1 MENSDSKKNKKP
13 RKVPKKSLSK
23 TSSEHKEN
31 VPKNEKPTVR
41 SDPDDG
47 IAKSKLLLM
56 KKNKTRAR
64 RQSKH
69 ERICP
74 NGKPIP
80 SLSELKKMF
89 EDSDDDNDT
98 DNRNNNTTN
107 TKQNSCTSPTPDKL
121 LSNCD
126 NKTIQISPSTIKKI
140 AENVEKLIEDFNN
153 QKLPLEELDLPP
165 PPIIPPKKRKKPEF
179 PYIVGCKDRPQVPSR
194 ASTNFC
200 KGGNDYG
207 ISSSDADPE
216 EEEPKRKKAKKS
228 RIKNY
233 SKSTFNALSEEISKK
248 LTENESNYNVSDCS
262 SDSNKTIEY
271 DATPYTLY
279 QPVKPRPFSPL
290 PSTSKDRETFI
301 KNDELFNESLKG
313 IDAMEHPSPLKEKTT
328 ENNNVKLEELEES
341 TPAQQS
347 PQNEN
352 EVEIID
358 VPYDTIV
365 IDENSDSL
373 PQKRIKNELEESDLI
388 EIIEPETI
396 EVPKPK
402 QILSNL
408 TNDDDCIIIT
418 NESVNE
424 DSKETII
431 VEDDY
436 SYINEPFTFND
447 DKQYDD
453 VIDVDDILNE
463 NKSILSKWKNKTT
476 ELNQVTT
483 VIEVPDNYSNTRTET
498 STAVTDPTNNNQPNS
513 HIDQNESVVVV
524 DCQTPQPVTEGSH
537 NQPRLQQN
545 NQNQQTLSEPVEVT
559 QEVPPPQP
567 QASIFRTI
575 LDDFFRHRA
584 QKRKTGRPENTEP
597 LQRLIESFINS
608 IPGTNNSNQ
617 IRTVNTVD
625 SQTAANNLRIEE
637 NRQRPPTEVSR
648 PTQQTTSIPRPPS
661 PEPKRSLGDCP
672 ICLDS
677 LTSNGIASTLCGH
690 VFCVNCI
697 KTAIRQNGKKCP
709 TCRKALK
716 GPNGGY
722 HLLYL

>member
-1 MENSDSKKNKKP
+1 M
-13 RKVPKKSLSK
+13 
-23 TSSEHKEN
+23 
-31 VPKNEKPTVR
+31 
-41 SDPDDG
+41 
-47 IAKSKLLLM
+47 
-56 KKNKTRAR
+56 
-64 RQSKH
+64 
-69 ERICP
+69 
-74 NGKPIP
+74 
-80 SLSELKKMF
+80 
-89 EDSDDDNDT
+89 
-98 DNRNNNTTN
+98 
-107 TKQNSCTSPTPDKL
+107 
-121 LSNCD
+121 
-126 NKTIQISPSTIKKI
+126 
-140 AENVEKLIEDFNN
+140 
-153 QKLPLEELDLPP
+153 
-165 PPIIPPKKRKKPEF
+165 
-179 PYIVGCKDRPQVPSR
+179 
-194 ASTNFC
+194 
-200 KGGNDYG
+200 
-207 ISSSDADPE
+207 
-216 EEEPKRKKAKKS
+216 
-228 RIKNY
+228 
-233 SKSTFNALSEEISKK
+233 
-248 LTENESNYNVSDCS
+248 
-262 SDSNKTIEY
+262 
-271 DATPYTLY
+271 
-279 QPVKPRPFSPL
+279 
-290 PSTSKDRETFI
+290 
-301 KNDELFNESLKG
+301 
-313 IDAMEHPSPLKEKTT
+313 
-328 ENNNVKLEELEES
+328 
-341 TPAQQS
+341 
-347 PQNEN
+347 
-352 EVEIID
+352 
-358 VPYDTIV
+358 
-365 IDENSDSL
+365 
-373 PQKRIKNELEESDLI
+373 
-388 EIIEPETI
+388 
-396 EVPKPK
+396 
-402 QILSNL
+402 
-408 TNDDDCIIIT
+408 
-418 NESVNE
+418 
-424 DSKETII
+424 
-431 VEDDY
+431 
-436 SYINEPFTFND
+436 
-447 DKQYDD
+447 
-453 VIDVDDILNE
+453 
-463 NKSILSKWKNKTT
+463 
-476 ELNQVTT
+476 
-483 VIEVPDNYSNTRTET
+483 ET